1 MEFCY
6 GKYGQENIPFKSF
19 KFNVELG
26 MQVEK
31 GLRPTIPSTCRPEW
45 AQLMEQC
52 WYHEPASRPSFLQ
65 ILTFIQTNFE

>member
-1 MEFCY
+1 
-6 GKYGQENIPFKSF
+6 
-19 KFNVELG
+19 